1 MRGGGDDE
9 SGEVVGGVAPDAAS
23 DAGLA
28 GDILR
33 VAMSGRIV
41 CGSGIVGRRGR
52 MGAEKTGLGGLVG
65 GDLAGDGDAI
75 GGGRA
80 TRPTDVA
87 GGVRTE
93 ISSSSITS
101 SIEELRVIMLILS
114 SKCSLPVRVEG
125 PLWPTWLV
133 LVDSKSSS
141 MDALPSSVAVGM

>member
-9 SGEVVGGVAPDAAS
+9 SGEFVGGVAPDAES

-28 GDILR
+28 GDMLR

-65 GDLAGDGDAI
+65 GDLAGDGDAL

-80 TRPTDVA
+80 TRP
-87 GGVRTE
+87 
-93 ISSSSITS
+93 
-101 SIEELRVIMLILS
+101 
-114 SKCSLPVRVEG
+114 
-125 PLWPTWLV
+125 PT
-133 LVDSKSSS
+133 
-141 MDALPSSVAVGM
+141 